1 MWNHEI
7 RAFSTSPYL
16 RPTPI
21 RQCPP
26 GLAIE
31 PQIRFITGGRCA
43 RSGAHPQEMG
53 AIRRMKDFERETI
66 VALSTPPGRGAIA
79 IVRLSGAKSLPVLE
93 GIFRPRKERDAFPR
107 GRPVL
112 GCFVD
117 EGQAFDEGLALYH
130 QAPDSVTG
138 EDMVEMHCHGGPA
151 IVGTILRLAREMGAR
166 PAVEGEFT
174 RRAFLE
180 GKIDLLQA
188 EAVADLVTAQTE
200 KAARAALHH
209 LEGRLSRALEGVW
222 EKIVEAGAHIEA
234 AIDFPDE
241 FEPGAGPSVSGAPM
255 GSAEL
260 ASLFAETEAA
270 LGRLIESYRSGRILR
285 EGARAAILGR
295 PNAGKSTLL
304 NALLGAD
311 RAITSEIPGTTRDTV
326 EEVCDFGGAPV
337 RLIDTAGLRDTG
349 DPVELEGTERARKA
363 AGEADLSLMVL
374 DITAGD
380 AEMTWAAGEAS
391 GMECNNLFVINKID
405 KSSLKEQERA
415 RAVLSELAPGAGEPL
430 FISALTGEGIP
441 ELREEVARVLM
452 DEDGLSGAESVL
464 TRERHHGQIAKCL
477 EAVRS
482 ARAGAEGEL
491 SPELVAVH
499 LNEAQ
504 TALAELLGRDYGEA
518 LLDRIFSTFCIGK

>member
-1 MWNHEI
+1 M
-7 RAFSTSPYL
+7 S
-16 RPTPI
+16 
-21 RQCPP
+21 
-26 GLAIE
+26 
-31 PQIRFITGGRCA
+31 
-43 RSGAHPQEMG
+43 
-53 AIRRMKDFERETI
+53 DFRRETI
-66 VALSTPPGRGAIA
+66 VALSTAPGRGAIA
-79 IVRLSGAKSLPVLE
+79 VVRLSGAESLPILT
-93 GIFRPRKERDAFPR
+93 GIFKPRKQRNVFPK

-112 GCFVD
+112 GRFVD
-117 EGQAFDEGLALYH
+117 DGQAFDEGLALYH
-130 QAPDSVTG
+130 QAPESVTG
-138 EDMVEMHCHGGPA
+138 EDVVEMHCHGGTA

-180 GKIDLLQA
+180 GKIDLVQA

-200 KAARAALHH
+200 KAAKAALHH
-209 LEGRLSRALEGVW
+209 LEGRLSKALEGVW

-260 ASLFAETEAA
+260 AELFAEIEEALA
-270 LGRLIESYRSGRILR
+270 RLVESYRSGRILR

-363 AGEADLSLMVL
+363 AEEADLSLMVMDL
-374 DITAGD
+374 TAGD
-380 AEMTWAAGEAS
+380 AEIRWAAKEAS
-391 GMECNNLFVINKID
+391 RLECENLFVFNKLD
-405 KSSLKEQERA
+405 KASREAQERA
-415 RAVLSELAPGAGEPL
+415 RAVLRELAPEACEPL
-430 FISALTGEGIP
+430 FISALSGEGLP
-441 ELREEVARVLM
+441 KLREEVARVLM
-452 DEDGLSGAESVL
+452 DEDGLSGAVSVL

-477 EAVRS
+477 GAVRS

-491 SPELVAVH
+491 SPELVAVN

>member
-1 MWNHEI
+1 ME
-7 RAFSTSPYL
+7 T
-16 RPTPI
+16 
-21 RQCPP
+21 
-26 GLAIE
+26 
-31 PQIRFITGGRCA
+31 
-43 RSGAHPQEMG
+43 M
-53 AIRRMKDFERETI
+53 RRMRDLERETI

-79 IVRLSGAKSLPVLE
+79 VVRLSGAKSLPILE
-93 GIFRPRKERDAFPR
+93 GIFKPRKERSAFPR

-112 GCFVD
+112 GRFVD
-117 EGQAFDEGLALYH
+117 GSQAFDEGLALYH

-138 EDMVEMHCHGGPA
+138 EDVVEMHCHGGPA
-151 IVGTILRLAREMGAR
+151 IVGTILRIACEMGAR
-166 PAVEGEFT
+166 PAAEGEFT

-188 EAVADLVTAQTE
+188 EAVADLVSAQTE
-200 KAARAALHH
+200 KAAKAALHH
-209 LEGRLSRALEGVW
+209 LEGRLSRALEEVW

-260 ASLFAETEAA
+260 ASLFAETETA

-326 EEVCDFGGAPV
+326 EEICDFGGAPV

-363 AGEADLSLMVL
+363 AGEADISLMVL
-374 DITAGD
+374 DVTAGD
-380 AEMTWAAGEAS
+380 PELAWAVREAS
-391 GMECNNLFVINKID
+391 ALNCQNMFVINKID
-405 KSSLKEQERA
+405 KSTLEMQKHARAALKE
-415 RAVLSELAPGAGEPL
+415 SAPQACEPL
-430 FISALTGEGIP
+430 FISALTGEGLP

-452 DEDGLSGAESVL
+452 DEDGLSGADSVL

-477 EAVRS
+477 EAVKS

>member
-1 MWNHEI
+1 MND
-7 RAFSTSPYL
+7 L
-16 RPTPI
+16 
-21 RQCPP
+21 
-26 GLAIE
+26 
-31 PQIRFITGGRCA
+31 
-43 RSGAHPQEMG
+43 
-53 AIRRMKDFERETI
+53 ERETI
-66 VALSTPPGRGAIA
+66 VALSTAPGHGAIA
-79 IVRLSGAKSLPVLE
+79 IVRLSGAKSLSILT
-93 GIFRPRKERDAFPR
+93 GIFAPRKERSAFPR

-112 GCFVD
+112 GRFMD
-117 EGQAFDEGLALYH
+117 GGQAFDEGVAVYH
-130 QAPDSVTG
+130 PGPDSVTG
-138 EDMVEMHCHGGPA
+138 EDVAEMHCHGGPA

-166 PAVEGEFT
+166 PAQAGEFT

-188 EAVADLVTAQTE
+188 EAVADLVAAQTE
-200 KAARAALHH
+200 SAARAALHH
-209 LEGRLSRALEGVW
+209 LEGRLSGALEEVW
-222 EKIVEAGAHIEA
+222 EKVVEAGAHIEA

-260 ASLFAETEAA
+260 ARLFAEIETA
-270 LGRLIESYRSGRILR
+270 LERLIESYRSGRILR
-285 EGARAAILGR
+285 EGARVAILGK

-326 EEVCDFGGAPV
+326 EEVCDLGGAPV

-363 AGEADLSLMVL
+363 AEEADLSLMVV
-374 DITAGD
+374 DVMAG
-380 AEMTWAAGEAS
+380 AGEIEWAVGQAR
-391 GMECNNLFVINKID
+391 GMSAHNLFIFNKID
-405 KSSLKEQERA
+405 KAGIEARECA
-415 RAVLSELAPGAGEPL
+415 RAFLGESAPGAGEAL
-430 FISALTGEGIP
+430 FISALTGEGLSR
-441 ELREEVARVLM
+441 LREEVARVLIGR
-452 DEDGLSGAESVL
+452 DGLSGGESVL

-477 EAVRS
+477 EAVRR
-482 ARAGAEGEL
+482 AKAGAESAA

-504 TALAELLGRDYGEA
+504 TALTELLGKDYGEA

>member
-1 MWNHEI
+1 M
-7 RAFSTSPYL
+7 
-16 RPTPI
+16 
-21 RQCPP
+21 
-26 GLAIE
+26 
-31 PQIRFITGGRCA
+31 
-43 RSGAHPQEMG
+43 SGFA
-53 AIRRMKDFERETI
+53 RETI
-66 VALSTPPGRGAIA
+66 VALSTAPGRGAIA
-79 IVRLSGAKSLPVLE
+79 IVRLSGAKSLSILE
-93 GIFRPRKERDAFPR
+93 GLFAPRKERSAFPR

-112 GCFVD
+112 GRFVD
-117 EGQAFDEGLALYH
+117 GPQAFDEGLALYH
-130 QAPDSVTG
+130 PGPDSVTG
-138 EDMVEMHCHGGPA
+138 EDVVEMHCHGGPA

-180 GKIDLLQA
+180 GKIDLVQA
-188 EAVADLVTAQTE
+188 EAVADLVAAQTE

-209 LEGRLSRALEGVW
+209 LEGRLSQALEDVW

-241 FEPGAGPSVSGAPM
+241 FEPGAGPTVSGAPM

-260 ASLFAETEAA
+260 AGLFAKTETA
-270 LGRLIESYRSGRILR
+270 LERLVESYRSGRILR

-311 RAITSEIPGTTRDTV
+311 RAITSEVPGTTRDTV

-363 AGEADLSLMVL
+363 AGEADIGLMVMDL
-374 DITAGD
+374 TAGD
-380 AEMTWAAGEAS
+380 DEIRWAAREARTLDC
-391 GMECNNLFVINKID
+391 ENLFIFNKMD
-405 KSSLKEQERA
+405 KAARDMRA
-415 RAVLSELAPGAGEPL
+415 RALALLNESAPGAGEPL
-430 FISALTGEGIP
+430 FISALTGEGLF

-482 ARAGAEGEL
+482 AKAGAEGEL

>member
-1 MWNHEI
+1 M
-7 RAFSTSPYL
+7 
-16 RPTPI
+16 
-21 RQCPP
+21 
-26 GLAIE
+26 
-31 PQIRFITGGRCA
+31 
-43 RSGAHPQEMG
+43 SGFA
-53 AIRRMKDFERETI
+53 RETI
-66 VALSTPPGRGAIA
+66 VALSTAPGRGAIA
-79 IVRLSGAKSLPVLE
+79 VVRLSGARSLPILE
-93 GIFRPRKERDAFPR
+93 GLFAPRKERSAFPK

-112 GCFVD
+112 GRFVD

-130 QAPDSVTG
+130 PGPDSVTG
-138 EDMVEMHCHGGPA
+138 EDVVEMHCHGGPA
-151 IVGTILRLAREMGAR
+151 VVGTILRLAREMGAR
-166 PAVEGEFT
+166 PAAEGEFT

-180 GKIDLLQA
+180 GKIDLVQA
-188 EAVADLVTAQTE
+188 EAVADLVAAQTE

-209 LEGRLSRALEGVW
+209 LEGRLSQALEGVW

-241 FEPGAGPSVSGAPM
+241 FEPGAGPTVSGAPM

-260 ASLFAETEAA
+260 ADLFAETETA
-270 LGRLIESYRSGRILR
+270 LGRLVESYRSGRILR

-311 RAITSEIPGTTRDTV
+311 RAITSEVPGTTRDTV

-363 AGEADLSLMVL
+363 AEEADIGLMVMDL
-374 DITAGD
+374 TAGD
-380 AEMTWAAGEAS
+380 DEIRWAAREARTLDC
-391 GMECNNLFVINKID
+391 ENLFIFNKMD
-405 KSSLKEQERA
+405 KSARDMRA
-415 RAVLSELAPGAGEPL
+415 RALALLDESAPDAPEPL
-430 FISALTGEGIP
+430 FISALTGEGLTK
-441 ELREEVARVLM
+441 LREEVARVLM

-482 ARAGAEGEL
+482 ARTGAEGEL

-504 TALAELLGRDYGEA
+504 TALAELLGRDYGQA
-518 LLDRIFSTFCIGK
+518 LLDKIFSTFCIGK

>member
-1 MWNHEI
+1 M
-7 RAFSTSPYL
+7 
-16 RPTPI
+16 
-21 RQCPP
+21 
-26 GLAIE
+26 
-31 PQIRFITGGRCA
+31 
-43 RSGAHPQEMG
+43 SGFA
-53 AIRRMKDFERETI
+53 RETI
-66 VALSTPPGRGAIA
+66 VALSTAPGRGAIA
-79 IVRLSGAKSLPVLE
+79 IVRLSGAKSLPILT
-93 GIFRPRKERDAFPR
+93 GIFKPRKERDAFPR

-112 GCFVD
+112 GRFVD
-117 EGQAFDEGLALYH
+117 DGQAFDEGLALYH

-138 EDMVEMHCHGGPA
+138 EDVVEMHCHGGPA
-151 IVGTILRLAREMGAR
+151 IVGSILRLAREMGAR
-166 PAVEGEFT
+166 PAAEGEFT

-180 GKIDLLQA
+180 GKIDLVQA
-188 EAVADLVTAQTE
+188 EAVADLVAAQTE

-209 LEGRLSRALEGVW
+209 LEGRLSKALEDVW

-260 ASLFAETEAA
+260 AGLFAEIETA
-270 LGRLIESYRSGRILR
+270 LGRLVESYRSGRILR

-311 RAITSEIPGTTRDTV
+311 RAITSEVPGTTRDTV

-363 AGEADLSLMVL
+363 AEEADIGLMVMDL
-374 DITAGD
+374 TAGD
-380 AEMTWAAGEAS
+380 DEIRWAAREAIALDC
-391 GMECNNLFVINKID
+391 ENLFVFNKMD
-405 KSSLKEQERA
+405 KSTHETKA
-415 RAVLSELAPGAGEPL
+415 RALALLSESAPDAGEPL
-430 FISALTGEGIP
+430 FISALTGEGLTK
-441 ELREEVARVLM
+441 LRGEVARVLM

-482 ARAGAEGEL
+482 ARTGAEGEL

>member
-1 MWNHEI
+1 MND
-7 RAFSTSPYL
+7 L
-16 RPTPI
+16 
-21 RQCPP
+21 
-26 GLAIE
+26 
-31 PQIRFITGGRCA
+31 
-43 RSGAHPQEMG
+43 
-53 AIRRMKDFERETI
+53 ERETI
-66 VALSTPPGRGAIA
+66 VALSTAPGHGAIA
-79 IVRLSGAKSLPVLE
+79 IVRLSGAKSLSILT
-93 GIFRPRKERDAFPR
+93 GIFAPRKERSAFPR

-112 GCFVD
+112 GRFMD
-117 EGQAFDEGLALYH
+117 GGQAFDEGVAVYH
-130 QAPDSVTG
+130 PGPDSVTG
-138 EDMVEMHCHGGPA
+138 EDVAEMHCHGGPA

-166 PAVEGEFT
+166 PAQAGEFT

-188 EAVADLVTAQTE
+188 EAVADLVAAQTE
-200 KAARAALHH
+200 SAARAALHH
-209 LEGRLSRALEGVW
+209 LEGRLSGALEEVW
-222 EKIVEAGAHIEA
+222 EKVVEAGAHIEA

-260 ASLFAETEAA
+260 ARLFAEIETA
-270 LGRLIESYRSGRILR
+270 LERLIESYRSGRILR
-285 EGARAAILGR
+285 EGARVAILGK

-326 EEVCDFGGAPV
+326 EEICDMEGAPV

-363 AGEADLSLMVL
+363 AEEADLSLMVV
-374 DITAGD
+374 DVMAG
-380 AEMTWAAGEAS
+380 AGEIEWAVGQARS
-391 GMECNNLFVINKID
+391 MNAHNLFIFNKID
-405 KSSLKEQERA
+405 KSPVEARERA
-415 RAVLSELAPGAGEPL
+415 RAYLGESAPGAGEAL
-430 FISALTGEGIP
+430 FISALTGEGLSW
-441 ELREEVARVLM
+441 LREEVARVLIGR
-452 DEDGLSGAESVL
+452 DGLSGGESVL

-477 EAVRS
+477 EAVRC
-482 ARAGAEGEL
+482 AKAGAESAA

-504 TALAELLGRDYGEA
+504 TALTELLGKDYGEA

>member
-1 MWNHEI
+1 M
-7 RAFSTSPYL
+7 S
-16 RPTPI
+16 
-21 RQCPP
+21 
-26 GLAIE
+26 
-31 PQIRFITGGRCA
+31 
-43 RSGAHPQEMG
+43 
-53 AIRRMKDFERETI
+53 DFARETI
-66 VALSTPPGRGAIA
+66 VALSTAPGRGAIA
-79 IVRLSGAKSLPVLE
+79 IVRLSGAKSLPILT
-93 GIFRPRKERDAFPR
+93 GIFKPRKERSAFPK

-112 GCFVD
+112 GRFMD

-130 QAPDSVTG
+130 PGPDSVTG
-138 EDMVEMHCHGGPA
+138 EDVVEMHCHGGPA

-166 PAVEGEFT
+166 PAAEGEFT

-188 EAVADLVTAQTE
+188 EAVADLVAAQTE

-209 LEGRLSRALEGVW
+209 LEGRLSKDLEVVW
-222 EKIVEAGAHIEA
+222 EKVVEAGAHIEA

-260 ASLFAETEAA
+260 ANLFAETETA
-270 LGRLIESYRSGRILR
+270 LERLVESYRSGRILR

-311 RAITSEIPGTTRDTV
+311 RAITSEVPGTTRDTV

-363 AGEADLSLMVL
+363 AEEADIGLMVVDL
-374 DITAGD
+374 TAGD
-380 AEMTWAAGEAS
+380 DEIRWAAREANTLD
-391 GMECNNLFVINKID
+391 GQNLFVFNKMD
-405 KSSLKEQERA
+405 RSTRDVKTRA
-415 RAVLSELAPGAGEPL
+415 LALLSESAPDAGAPL
-430 FISALTGEGIP
+430 FISALTGEGLTK
-441 ELREEVARVLM
+441 LREEVARVLM
-452 DEDGLSGAESVL
+452 DEDAFSGAESVL

-477 EAVRS
+477 GAVRS

-504 TALAELLGRDYGEA
+504 TALSELLGRDYGEA

>member
-1 MWNHEI
+1 M
-7 RAFSTSPYL
+7 S
-16 RPTPI
+16 
-21 RQCPP
+21 
-26 GLAIE
+26 
-31 PQIRFITGGRCA
+31 
-43 RSGAHPQEMG
+43 
-53 AIRRMKDFERETI
+53 DFERETI
-66 VALSTPPGRGAIA
+66 VALSTAPGRGAIA
-79 IVRLSGAKSLPVLE
+79 IVRLSGAGSLPILTE
-93 GIFRPRKERDAFPR
+93 IFTPRKERRAFPSR
-107 GRPVL
+107 RPVL
-112 GCFVD
+112 GRFMD

-130 QAPDSVTG
+130 PGPDSLTG
-138 EDMVEMHCHGGPA
+138 EDVVEMHCHGGPA

-166 PAVEGEFT
+166 PAQEGEFT

-209 LEGRLSRALEGVW
+209 LEGRLSKALEEVW
-222 EKIVEAGAHIEA
+222 EKVVEAGAHIEA

-260 ASLFAETEAA
+260 AGLFAEIETA
-270 LGRLIESYRSGRILR
+270 LGRLIESYHSGRILR
-285 EGARAAILGR
+285 EGARVAILGR

-304 NALLGAD
+304 NAILGAD

-326 EEVCDFGGAPV
+326 EEICDMGGAPV

-363 AGEADLSLMVL
+363 AGAADLSLMVV
-374 DITAGD
+374 DVTAGD
-380 AEMTWAAGEAS
+380 PEVAWAAREAR
-391 GMECNNLFVINKID
+391 GLDGKKLFVFNKID
-405 KSSLKEQERA
+405 KAPPEMKECA
-415 RAVLSELAPGAGEPL
+415 RALLSELAPDAPEAL
-430 FISALTGEGIP
+430 FISALTGEGVSK
-441 ELREEVARVLM
+441 LREEVARVLM
-452 DEDGLSGAESVL
+452 DEDGLSGAESML

-477 EAVRS
+477 EAVRC
-482 ARAGAEGEL
+482 ARGGAEDAI

-504 TALAELLGRDYGEA
+504 TALSELLGRDYGQA

>member
-1 MWNHEI
+1 M
-7 RAFSTSPYL
+7 S
-16 RPTPI
+16 
-21 RQCPP
+21 
-26 GLAIE
+26 
-31 PQIRFITGGRCA
+31 
-43 RSGAHPQEMG
+43 
-53 AIRRMKDFERETI
+53 DFKRETI
-66 VALSTPPGRGAIA
+66 FALSTAPGRGAIA
-79 IVRLSGAKSLPVLE
+79 VVRLSGAKSLSILT
-93 GIFRPRKERDAFPR
+93 GIFQPNKERSAFPR

-112 GCFVD
+112 GRFVD
-117 EGQAFDEGLALYH
+117 NGHAFDEGLALYH
-130 QAPDSVTG
+130 QAPNSVTG
-138 EDMVEMHCHGGPA
+138 EDVVEMHCHGGPA
-151 IVGTILRLAREMGAR
+151 IVGAILRLAREMGAR

-209 LEGRLSRALEGVW
+209 LEGRLSKALEGVW

-260 ASLFAETEAA
+260 AELFAEIEETLA
-270 LGRLIESYRSGRILR
+270 RLIESYRSGRILR
-285 EGARAAILGR
+285 EGARVAILGR

-304 NALLGAD
+304 NVFLGAD

-363 AGEADLSLMVL
+363 AEEADLSLMVMDL
-374 DITAGD
+374 TEGYEEIR
-380 AEMTWAAGEAS
+380 WAAAEAS
-391 GMECNNLFVINKID
+391 MPGCKNLFVFNKMD
-405 KSSLKEQERA
+405 KASPQAQSRA
-415 RAVLSELAPGAGEPL
+415 RTILSEHALDVRESL

-441 ELREEVARVLM
+441 ELREEVAHVLM
-452 DEDGLSGAESVL
+452 DEDRLSGAESVL

-477 EAVRS
+477 EAVRN
-482 ARAGAEGEL
+482 ARTGAEGEL

-504 TALAELLGRDYGEA
+504 TALAELLGRDYGQA
-518 LLDRIFSTFCIGK
+518 LLDKIFSTFCIGK

>member
-1 MWNHEI
+1 M
-7 RAFSTSPYL
+7 
-16 RPTPI
+16 
-21 RQCPP
+21 
-26 GLAIE
+26 
-31 PQIRFITGGRCA
+31 
-43 RSGAHPQEMG
+43 SGFA
-53 AIRRMKDFERETI
+53 RETI
-66 VALSTPPGRGAIA
+66 VALSTAPGRGAIA
-79 IVRLSGAKSLPVLE
+79 VVRLSGARSLPILT
-93 GIFRPRKERDAFPR
+93 GIFAPRKERDAFPR

-112 GCFVD
+112 GRFVD
-117 EGQAFDEGLALYH
+117 GGQAFDEGLALYH
-130 QAPDSVTG
+130 PGPDSVTG
-138 EDMVEMHCHGGPA
+138 EDVVEMHCHGGPA
-151 IVGTILRLAREMGAR
+151 VVGTILRLAREMGAR
-166 PAVEGEFT
+166 PAAEGEFT

-180 GKIDLLQA
+180 GKIDLVQA
-188 EAVADLVTAQTE
+188 EAVADLVAAQTE

-209 LEGRLSRALEGVW
+209 LEGRLSQALEGVW

-260 ASLFAETEAA
+260 ASLFAEIEAA
-270 LGRLIESYRSGRILR
+270 LERLVESYRSGRILR

-311 RAITSEIPGTTRDTV
+311 RAITSEVPGTTRDTV

-363 AGEADLSLMVL
+363 AEEADIGLMVMDL
-374 DITAGD
+374 TAGD
-380 AEMTWAAGEAS
+380 DEIRWAAREAKALD
-391 GMECNNLFVINKID
+391 CQNLFVFNKMD
-405 KSSLKEQERA
+405 KSTHDVKA
-415 RAVLSELAPGAGEPL
+415 RALALLNESAPDVREPL
-430 FISALTGEGIP
+430 FISALTGEGIS

-464 TRERHHGQIAKCL
+464 TRERHHGQIVKCL

-504 TALAELLGRDYGEA
+504 TALAELLGRDYGQA

>member
-1 MWNHEI
+1 M
-7 RAFSTSPYL
+7 RA
-16 RPTPI
+16 
-21 RQCPP
+21 CV
-26 GLAIE
+26 
-31 PQIRFITGGRCA
+31 
-43 RSGAHPQEMG
+43 HPQAMET
-53 AIRRMKDFERETI
+53 IRRMSDFKRETI
-66 VALSTPPGRGAIA
+66 VALSTAPGRGAIA
-79 IVRLSGAKSLPVLE
+79 VVRLSGAESLPILT
-93 GIFRPRKERDAFPR
+93 GIFRPRKQRNVFPR

-112 GCFVD
+112 GRFVD
-117 EGQAFDEGLALYH
+117 GAQAFDEGLALYH
-130 QAPDSVTG
+130 QAPESVTG
-138 EDMVEMHCHGGPA
+138 EDVVEMHCHGGPA
-151 IVGTILRLAREMGAR
+151 IVGAILRLAREMGAR
-166 PAVEGEFT
+166 PAAEGEFT

-180 GKIDLLQA
+180 GKIDLVQA

-200 KAARAALHH
+200 KAAKAALYH
-209 LEGRLSRALEGVW
+209 LEGRLSKALEGVW

-260 ASLFAETEAA
+260 VALFAEIEEA
-270 LGRLIESYRSGRILR
+270 LGRLVESYRSGRILR
-285 EGARAAILGR
+285 EGARVAILGR

-363 AGEADLSLMVL
+363 AEEADLSLMVL
-374 DITAGD
+374 DVTAGD
-380 AEMTWAAGEAS
+380 SEVAWATKESDGLNS
-391 GMECNNLFVINKID
+391 DNLYIFNKMD
-405 KSSLKEQERA
+405 KSSFEVKERA
-415 RAVLSELAPGAGEPL
+415 CAFLSELAPDACEPL
-430 FISALTGEGIP
+430 FISALTGEGLP
-441 ELREEVARVLM
+441 KLREEVARVLM
-452 DEDGLSGAESVL
+452 DEDGLSGAVSVL

-477 EAVRS
+477 KAVRS
-482 ARAGAEGEL
+482 ARAGAEGDL

-504 TALAELLGRDYGEA
+504 TALSELLGRDYGKA

>member
-1 MWNHEI
+1 M
-7 RAFSTSPYL
+7 R
-16 RPTPI
+16 RDV
-21 RQCPP
+21 P
-26 GLAIE
+26 GLAIR
-31 PQIRFITGGRCA
+31 PQIRFITGERGARGRA
-43 RSGAHPQEMG
+43 RPRAME
-53 AIRRMKDFERETI
+53 ATRRMSEFERETI
-66 VALSTPPGRGAIA
+66 VALSTAPGRGAIA
-79 IVRLSGAKSLPVLE
+79 VVRLSGAKALPVLT
-93 GIFRPRKERDAFPR
+93 GIFRPRKKRSAFPK

-112 GCFVD
+112 GCFMD
-117 EGQAFDEGLALYH
+117 DGQAFDEGLALYH

-138 EDMVEMHCHGGPA
+138 EDVVEMHCHGGPA

-180 GKIDLLQA
+180 GKIDLVQA
-188 EAVADLVTAQTE
+188 EAVADLVAAQTE
-200 KAARAALHH
+200 KAARAALNH
-209 LEGRLSRALEGVW
+209 LEGRLSNALEGVW

-260 ASLFAETEAA
+260 AGLFAEIEEA
-270 LGRLIESYRSGRILR
+270 LERLIESYRSGRILR
-285 EGARAAILGR
+285 EGARVAILGR

-363 AGEADLSLMVL
+363 AGEADLSLMIL

-380 AEMTWAAGEAS
+380 SEVAWAVREARALDC
-391 GMECNNLFVINKID
+391 ENLFVFNKMD
-405 KSSLKEQERA
+405 KATLQTQERA
-415 RAVLSELAPGAGEPL
+415 RAALRESAPDAQEAV
-430 FISALTGEGIP
+430 FISALTGEGLP
-441 ELREEVARVLM
+441 KLRGEVARVLM
-452 DEDGLSGAESVL
+452 DEGGLSGTESVL

-482 ARAGAEGEL
+482 ARAGAEGDI

-518 LLDRIFSTFCIGK
+518 LLDKIFSTFCIGK

>member
-1 MWNHEI
+1 M
-7 RAFSTSPYL
+7 
-16 RPTPI
+16 
-21 RQCPP
+21 
-26 GLAIE
+26 
-31 PQIRFITGGRCA
+31 
-43 RSGAHPQEMG
+43 SGFA
-53 AIRRMKDFERETI
+53 RETI
-66 VALSTPPGRGAIA
+66 VALSTAPGRGAIA
-79 IVRLSGAKSLPVLE
+79 VVRLSGARSLPILE
-93 GIFRPRKERDAFPR
+93 GLFAPRKERSTFPK

-112 GCFVD
+112 GRFVD

-130 QAPDSVTG
+130 PGPDSVTG
-138 EDMVEMHCHGGPA
+138 EDVVEMHCHGGPA
-151 IVGTILRLAREMGAR
+151 VVGTILRLAREMGAR
-166 PAVEGEFT
+166 PAAEGEFT

-180 GKIDLLQA
+180 GKIDLVQA
-188 EAVADLVTAQTE
+188 EAVADLVAAQTE

-209 LEGRLSRALEGVW
+209 LEGRLSQALEGVW

-241 FEPGAGPSVSGAPM
+241 FEPGAGPTVSGAPM

-260 ASLFAETEAA
+260 AGLFAQIEAA
-270 LGRLIESYRSGRILR
+270 LGRLVESYRSGRILR

-311 RAITSEIPGTTRDTV
+311 RAITSEVPGTTRDTV

-363 AGEADLSLMVL
+363 AEEADIGLMVMDL
-374 DITAGD
+374 TAGD
-380 AEMTWAAGEAS
+380 DEIMWAAREAS
-391 GMECNNLFVINKID
+391 ALDCENLFIFNKMD
-405 KSSLKEQERA
+405 KSTRDVKA
-415 RAVLSELAPGAGEPL
+415 RALAFLNESAPGAGEPL
-430 FISALTGEGIP
+430 FISALTGEGLTK
-441 ELREEVARVLM
+441 LREEVARVLM
-452 DEDGLSGAESVL
+452 DEGGLSGAESVL

-477 EAVRS
+477 EAVRN

>member
-1 MWNHEI
+1 M
-7 RAFSTSPYL
+7 S
-16 RPTPI
+16 
-21 RQCPP
+21 
-26 GLAIE
+26 
-31 PQIRFITGGRCA
+31 
-43 RSGAHPQEMG
+43 
-53 AIRRMKDFERETI
+53 DFARETI
-66 VALSTPPGRGAIA
+66 VALSTAPGRGAIA
-79 IVRLSGAKSLPVLE
+79 IVRLSGAKSLPILT

-107 GRPVL
+107 GRPVI
-112 GCFVD
+112 GRFVD
-117 EGQAFDEGLALYH
+117 GPQAFDEGLALYH

-138 EDMVEMHCHGGPA
+138 EDVVEMHCHGGPA
-151 IVGTILRLAREMGAR
+151 VVGTILRLAREMGAR
-166 PAVEGEFT
+166 PAAEGEFT

-180 GKIDLLQA
+180 GKIDLVQA
-188 EAVADLVTAQTE
+188 EAVADLVAAQTE

-209 LEGRLSRALEGVW
+209 LEGRLSKALEGVW

-260 ASLFAETEAA
+260 ARLFAEIEEA
-270 LGRLIESYRSGRILR
+270 LGRLVESYRSGRILR

-349 DPVELEGTERARKA
+349 DLVELEGTERARKA
-363 AGEADLSLMVL
+363 AEEADIGLMVMDL
-374 DITAGD
+374 TAGD
-380 AEMTWAAGEAS
+380 GEIRWAAWEANALD
-391 GMECNNLFVINKID
+391 CQNLFIFNKMD
-405 KSSLKEQERA
+405 KSTHEAMVRA
-415 RAVLSELAPGAGEPL
+415 LALLNESATDAPEPL

-482 ARAGAEGEL
+482 ARTGAEGEL

-499 LNEAQ
+499 LNEGQ

-518 LLDRIFSTFCIGK
+518 LLDKIFSTFCIGK

>member
-1 MWNHEI
+1 M
-7 RAFSTSPYL
+7 S
-16 RPTPI
+16 
-21 RQCPP
+21 
-26 GLAIE
+26 
-31 PQIRFITGGRCA
+31 
-43 RSGAHPQEMG
+43 
-53 AIRRMKDFERETI
+53 DFERETI
-66 VALSTPPGRGAIA
+66 VALSTAPGRGAIA
-79 IVRLSGAKSLPVLE
+79 IVRLSGAGSLPILD
-93 GIFRPRKERDAFPR
+93 GIFTPRKERRAFPSR
-107 GRPVL
+107 RPVL
-112 GCFVD
+112 GRFMD

-130 QAPDSVTG
+130 PGPDSLTG
-138 EDMVEMHCHGGPA
+138 EDVVEMHCHGGPA

-166 PAVEGEFT
+166 PAQEGEFT

-209 LEGRLSRALEGVW
+209 LEGRLSKALEEVW
-222 EKIVEAGAHIEA
+222 EKVVEAGAHIEA

-260 ASLFAETEAA
+260 AGLFAEIETA
-270 LGRLIESYRSGRILR
+270 LGRLIESYHSGRILR
-285 EGARAAILGR
+285 EGARVAILGR

-304 NALLGAD
+304 NAILGAD

-326 EEVCDFGGAPV
+326 EEICDMGGAPV

-363 AGEADLSLMVL
+363 AGAADLSLMVV
-374 DITAGD
+374 DVTAGD
-380 AEMTWAAGEAS
+380 PEVAWAAREAR
-391 GMECNNLFVINKID
+391 GLDGKKLFVFNKID
-405 KSSLKEQERA
+405 KAPPEMKECA
-415 RAVLSELAPGAGEPL
+415 RALLSELAPDAPEAL
-430 FISALTGEGIP
+430 FISALTGEGVSK
-441 ELREEVARVLM
+441 LREEVARVLI
-452 DEDGLSGAESVL
+452 DEEGMSGAESML

-477 EAVRS
+477 EAVRC
-482 ARAGAEGEL
+482 ARGGAEDAI

-504 TALAELLGRDYGEA
+504 TALSELLGRDYGQA

>member
-1 MWNHEI
+1 M
-7 RAFSTSPYL
+7 
-16 RPTPI
+16 
-21 RQCPP
+21 
-26 GLAIE
+26 
-31 PQIRFITGGRCA
+31 
-43 RSGAHPQEMG
+43 SGFA
-53 AIRRMKDFERETI
+53 RETI
-66 VALSTPPGRGAIA
+66 VALSTAPGRGAIA
-79 IVRLSGAKSLPVLE
+79 IVRLSGAKSLPILE
-93 GIFRPRKERDAFPR
+93 GLFAPRKERSAFPK

-112 GCFVD
+112 GRFVD
-117 EGQAFDEGLALYH
+117 GGQAFDEGLALYH
-130 QAPDSVTG
+130 PGPDSVTG
-138 EDMVEMHCHGGPA
+138 EDVVEMHCHGGPA
-151 IVGTILRLAREMGAR
+151 VVGTILRLAREMGAR
-166 PAVEGEFT
+166 PAAEGEFT

-180 GKIDLLQA
+180 GKIDLVQA
-188 EAVADLVTAQTE
+188 EAVADLVAAQTE

-209 LEGRLSRALEGVW
+209 LEGRLSQALEGVW

-260 ASLFAETEAA
+260 AGLFAETETA
-270 LGRLIESYRSGRILR
+270 LERLVESYRSGRILR

-304 NALLGAD
+304 NALLGSD
-311 RAITSEIPGTTRDTV
+311 RAITSEVPGTTRDTV

-363 AGEADLSLMVL
+363 AGEADIGLMVMDL
-374 DITAGD
+374 TAGD
-380 AEMTWAAGEAS
+380 DEIRWAAREAS
-391 GMECNNLFVINKID
+391 ALDCENLFIFNKMD
-405 KSSLKEQERA
+405 KSTHEVKA
-415 RAVLSELAPGAGEPL
+415 RALAFLNESAPGAGEPL
-430 FISALTGEGIP
+430 FISALTGEGLTK
-441 ELREEVARVLM
+441 LREEVARVLM

-464 TRERHHGQIAKCL
+464 TRERHHGQIAKCH
-477 EAVRS
+477 EAVRN
-482 ARAGAEGEL
+482 ARTGAEGEL

>member
-1 MWNHEI
+1 M
-7 RAFSTSPYL
+7 S
-16 RPTPI
+16 
-21 RQCPP
+21 
-26 GLAIE
+26 
-31 PQIRFITGGRCA
+31 
-43 RSGAHPQEMG
+43 
-53 AIRRMKDFERETI
+53 DFERETI
-66 VALSTPPGRGAIA
+66 VALSTAPGRGAIA
-79 IVRLSGAKSLPVLE
+79 IVRLSGAESLPILE
-93 GIFRPRKERDAFPR
+93 GIFKPRKERSAFPR

-112 GCFVD
+112 GRFMD
-117 EGQAFDEGLALYH
+117 GTQAFDEGLALYH

-138 EDMVEMHCHGGPA
+138 EDVVEMHCHGGPA

-166 PAVEGEFT
+166 PAAEGEFT

-188 EAVADLVTAQTE
+188 EAVADLVSAQTE
-200 KAARAALHH
+200 KAAKAALHH
-209 LEGRLSRALEGVW
+209 LEGRLSKALEEVW
-222 EKIVEAGAHIEA
+222 GKIVEAGAHIEA

-260 ASLFAETEAA
+260 ADLFAEIENA

-349 DPVELEGTERARKA
+349 DPVELEGAERARKA
-363 AGEADLSLMVL
+363 AEGADIGLMVTDL
-374 DITAGD
+374 TAGD
-380 AEMTWAAGEAS
+380 AEIRWAAREA
-391 GMECNNLFVINKID
+391 GALDCENLFVFNKMD
-405 KSSLKEQERA
+405 KATLQEQERA
-415 RAVLSELAPGAGEPL
+415 RAVLGARAPEAREPL

-452 DEDGLSGAESVL
+452 DEDGLSGAESML
-464 TRERHHGQIAKCL
+464 TRERHRGQIAKCL
-477 EAVRS
+477 RAVRN

-504 TALAELLGRDYGEA
+504 TALSELLGRDYGEA

>member
-1 MWNHEI
+1 MN
-7 RAFSTSPYL
+7 
-16 RPTPI
+16 
-21 RQCPP
+21 
-26 GLAIE
+26 
-31 PQIRFITGGRCA
+31 
-43 RSGAHPQEMG
+43 
-53 AIRRMKDFERETI
+53 DFERETI
-66 VALSTPPGRGAIA
+66 VALSTASGRGAIA
-79 IVRLSGAKSLPVLE
+79 IVRLSGAESLPILE
-93 GIFRPRKERDAFPR
+93 GIFKPRKERSAFPR

-112 GCFVD
+112 GRFVD

-138 EDMVEMHCHGGPA
+138 EDVVEMHCHGGPA
-151 IVGTILRLAREMGAR
+151 VVGAILRLAREMGAR
-166 PAVEGEFT
+166 PAAEGEFT

-180 GKIDLLQA
+180 GKIDLVQA
-188 EAVADLVTAQTE
+188 EAVADLVAAQTE

-260 ASLFAETEAA
+260 AELFAEIEEA

-304 NALLGAD
+304 NAFLGAD
-311 RAITSEIPGTTRDTV
+311 RAITSEVPGTTRDTV

-363 AGEADLSLMVL
+363 AGEADIGLMVMDL
-374 DITAGD
+374 TAGD
-380 AEMTWAAGEAS
+380 DEIRWAVQEAS
-391 GMECNNLFVINKID
+391 MLDCENLFVFNKID
-405 KSSLKEQERA
+405 KSTRETRA
-415 RAVLSELAPGAGEPL
+415 RALALLNESAPDAGELL
-430 FISALTGEGIP
+430 FISALTGEGLTK
-441 ELREEVARVLM
+441 LREEVARVLM
-452 DEDGLSGAESVL
+452 DEDGFSGVESVL

-504 TALAELLGRDYGEA
+504 TALAELLGRDYGQA

>member
-1 MWNHEI
+1 M
-7 RAFSTSPYL
+7 R
-16 RPTPI
+16 
-21 RQCPP
+21 
-26 GLAIE
+26 
-31 PQIRFITGGRCA
+31 
-43 RSGAHPQEMG
+43 
-53 AIRRMKDFERETI
+53 DFARETI

-79 IVRLSGAKSLPVLE
+79 IVRLSGAKSLPILE
-93 GIFRPRKERDAFPR
+93 GIFTPRKKRSAFPR

-112 GCFVD
+112 GRFVD
-117 EGQAFDEGLALYH
+117 GAQAFDEGLALYH
-130 QAPDSVTG
+130 PGPDSVTG
-138 EDMVEMHCHGGPA
+138 EDVVEMHCHGGPA
-151 IVGTILRLAREMGAR
+151 IVGTMLRLAREMGAR

-188 EAVADLVTAQTE
+188 EAVADLVAAQTG
-200 KAARAALHH
+200 KAARAALNH
-209 LEGRLSRALEGVW
+209 LEGRLSGALEEVW

-326 EEVCDFGGAPV
+326 EEICDFGGAPV

-363 AGEADLSLMVL
+363 AGEADIGLMVMDL
-374 DITAGD
+374 TAGD
-380 AEMTWAAGEAS
+380 DEIRWAAREVRALD
-391 GMECNNLFVINKID
+391 CQNLFVFNKMD
-405 KSSLKEQERA
+405 KSIHEMKTRA
-415 RAVLSELAPGAGEPL
+415 LALLNESAPDAGEPL

-441 ELREEVARVLM
+441 ELREKVARVLM

-482 ARAGAEGEL
+482 ARACAEGEL

>member
-1 MWNHEI
+1 MSN
-7 RAFSTSPYL
+7 
-16 RPTPI
+16 
-21 RQCPP
+21 
-26 GLAIE
+26 
-31 PQIRFITGGRCA
+31 
-43 RSGAHPQEMG
+43 
-53 AIRRMKDFERETI
+53 FERETI
-66 VALSTPPGRGAIA
+66 VALSTAPGRGAIA
-79 IVRLSGAKSLPVLE
+79 IVRLSGAKSLPILT
-93 GIFRPRKERDAFPR
+93 GIFKPRKERSAFPR

-112 GCFVD
+112 GRFVD
-117 EGQAFDEGLALYH
+117 EQQAFDEGLALYH
-130 QAPDSVTG
+130 PGPDSVTG
-138 EDMVEMHCHGGPA
+138 EDVVEIHCHGGPA

-209 LEGRLSRALEGVW
+209 LEGRLSRDLEGVW
-222 EKIVEAGAHIEA
+222 EKVVEAGAHIEA

-260 ASLFAETEAA
+260 AELFADIEEA
-270 LGRLIESYRSGRILR
+270 LEKLIESYRSGRILR
-285 EGARAAILGR
+285 EGARVAILGR

-363 AGEADLSLMVL
+363 AEEADIGLMVL
-374 DITAGD
+374 DVTAGD
-380 AEMTWAAGEAS
+380 HEVEWAARETS
-391 GMECNNLFVINKID
+391 GSDRHNLYIFNKID
-405 KSSLKEQERA
+405 KVRQEVMA
-415 RAVLSELAPGAGEPL
+415 RAHALLDESAPDAGEPL
-430 FISALTGEGIP
+430 FISALTGEGLTK
-441 ELREEVARVLM
+441 LREEVARVLI
-452 DEDGLSGAESVL
+452 DEGGLSGSESVL
-464 TRERHHGQIAKCL
+464 MRERHHGQIAKCL
-477 EAVRS
+477 DAVRS
-482 ARAGAEGEL
+482 ARAGAEGDL

-504 TALAELLGRDYGEA
+504 TALSELLGRDYGQA
-518 LLDRIFSTFCIGK
+518 LLDKIFSTFCIGK